1 MMGVALKTS
10 DLAKEAA
17 GYLAVVQEVRRDLH
31 QIPEFGIN
39 LPKTRERVLASI
51 HGLGEIHLSD
61 RQSSIA
67 LVIKGGQPGPTVLL
81 RADMDALAVTEDT
94 GLEYASTNGYMHA
107 CGHDLHM
114 AIGVGAAHLIATHK
128 DELKGDVIVW
138 FQPGEEGHG
147 GADIMLEENLH
158 MLTGSKPIAA
168 YGIHVT
174 SSWQAPF
181 TFGGKSGALMAS
193 ASDMKVTFKGRGG
206 HGSSPWMAKDPISA
220 MNEAISAIPTML
232 TKRFSAFDPVV
243 INVGWIKAGDDHT
256 TNVIPEVASFG
267 ATVRTFSPG
276 NLAKVQEYAGA
287 LLDGIAKAFDVEV
300 SYEIGTYPTEVV
312 MNDPAATER
321 VRRVVAETFGADRW
335 VEWPHPIAGAEDF
348 GSVVREIPGAFIFLG
363 ASPFGD
369 DYMNAAPNHSN
380 KAVFDDSVIPDGA
393 ALLAGLAFE
402 ALEEASQN

>member
-1 MMGVALKTS
+1 MKTA

-17 GYLAVVQEVRRDLH
+17 GYLQVVQEIRRDLH
-31 QIPEFGIN
+31 QIPEFGLN
-39 LPKTRERVLASI
+39 LPKTRERILASI
-51 HGLGEIHLSD
+51 HGLGEIHLSE

-67 LVIKGGQPGPTVLL
+67 LHIKGGMPGPTVLL

-114 AIGVGAAHLIATHK
+114 AIGIGAAHLVATHK
-128 DELKGDVIVW
+128 DKLKGDVVIW

-147 GADIMLEENLH
+147 GADIMLEEGMH
-158 MLTGSKPIAA
+158 MVSGSKPIAA

-220 MNEAISAIPTML
+220 MNEAISALQTMV

-256 TNVIPEVASFG
+256 TNVIPETASFG

-276 NLAKVQEYAGA
+276 NLGKVKEYAGA
-287 LLDGIAKAFDVEV
+287 LLDGIAAAFDLEV
-300 SYEIGTYPTEVV
+300 SYEIGAHPTEVV
-312 MNDPAATER
+312 MNDPEATER
-321 VRRVVAETFGADRW
+321 VRRVVAEAFGADRW

-363 ASPFGD
+363 ASPYGD
-369 DYMNAAPNHSN
+369 EYINAAPNHSN
-380 KAVFDDSVIPDGA
+380 HAVFDDSVIPDGC

-402 ALEEASQN
+402 ALEEASR

>member
-1 MMGVALKTS
+1 MITKDFA
-10 DLAKEAA
+10 AEAA
-17 GYLAVVQEVRRDLH
+17 GYLPVLRDIRRDLH
-31 QIPEFGIN
+31 QIPEFGLN
-39 LPKTRERVLASI
+39 LPKTRERILASI
-51 HGLGEIHLSD
+51 HGLGEIHLSE

-67 LVIKGGQPGPTVLL
+67 LLIKGGLPGPTVLL
-81 RADMDALAVTEDT
+81 RADMDALAVQEAT
-94 GLEYASTNGYMHA
+94 GLDYASTNGYMHA

-114 AIGVGAAHLIATHK
+114 AIGIGAAHLVATHK
-128 DELKGDVIVW
+128 DKLKGDVIIW

-174 SSWQAPF
+174 SSWQEPF

-206 HGSSPWMAKDPISA
+206 HGSSPWMAKDPISV
-220 MNEAISAIPTML
+220 MTEAISALQTMV

-243 INVGWIKAGDDHT
+243 VNVGWIRAGDDHT

-267 ATVRTFSPG
+267 ATIRTFSPG
-276 NLAKVQEYAGA
+276 NLAKVQEYAGE
-287 LLDGIAKAFDVEV
+287 LLDGMAKAFGIEVE
-300 SYEIGTYPTEVV
+300 YTIGSYPTEVV
-312 MNDPAATER
+312 MNDEAATER
-321 VRRVVAETFGADRW
+321 VRRVVKETFGENRW

-348 GSVVREIPGAFIFLG
+348 GSIVREIPGAFIFLG
-363 ASPFGD
+363 ASPDKDGW
-369 DYMNAAPNHSN
+369 MNAAPNHSN
-380 KAVFDDSVIPDGA
+380 YATFDDSVLPDGA

-402 ALEEASQN
+402 ALEEASQS